1 MSFSS
6 ELRDKLAALPIA
18 KGKIEN
24 APYRKETAK
33 YATIMGIL
41 TGLDG
46 DYAYRKT
53 MGIDR
58 EADIVIP
65 TLDFLSSHPSPSQE
79 ELTAFVSTLPGFD
92 GKHVSSSRT
101 PRERKSAPVEIVQK
115 TVPFVTLGNLQETI
129 KTLQEKKQKLTAQQE
144 QLEKDKQNAWDAQN
158 NDDLMTALTAL
169 KENKEALEA
178 VEKEIASTQEKEKE
192 ANEAVANYSHED
204 AEADKKDLDDEI
216 ANLEAEI
223 AAKQLEIA
231 AKKNARQLIEKWEKA
246 NPAPVEK

>member
-6 ELRDKLAALPIA
+6 ELVDKLAALPYA

-33 YATIMGIL
+33 YATIMGTL

-58 EADIVIP
+58 QADIVIP
-65 TLDFLSSHPSPSQE
+65 TLDFLSSNPSPSQE

-92 GKHVSSSRT
+92 GKHVSSPRT
-101 PRERKSAPVEIVQK
+101 PRERKSSPVEIVQK

-144 QLEKDKQNAWDAQN
+144 EMEAKKQEAISKGDNKDIIAACTAAQ
-158 NDDLMTALTAL
+158 
-169 KENKEALEA
+169 ENKEALEA
-178 VEKEIASTQEKEKE
+178 VEKEIASTQEKETQAK
-192 ANEAVANYSHED
+192 EAVANYSMED
-204 AEADKKDLDDEI
+204 ADADEKDLQDEI
-216 ANLEAEI
+216 ANLEERK
-223 AAKQLEIA
+223 AALDLEIA
-231 AKKNARQLIEKWEKA
+231 AKKNAQRLIQEWKK
-246 NPAPVEK
+246 NQPAPEK

>member
-6 ELRDKLAALPIA
+6 ELVDKLAALPYA

-33 YATIMGIL
+33 YATIMGTL

-58 EADIVIP
+58 QADIVIP

-92 GKHVSSSRT
+92 GKHVSSPRT

-129 KTLQEKKQKLTAQQE
+129 KTLQDKKKELASKQEELGAKKKEAIASGDDDKAIAAFTAS
-144 QLEKDKQNAWDAQN
+144 
-158 NDDLMTALTAL
+158 

-178 VEKEIASTQEKEKE
+178 VEKELASTQEKEKE
-192 ANEAVANYSHED
+192 ANEAVANYSTED
-204 AEADKKDLDDEI
+204 AVADKKDLQDEI

-231 AKKNARQLIEKWEKA
+231 AKKNALQLIEKWEK
-246 NPAPVEK
+246 NQPAQEK

>member
-6 ELRDKLAALPIA
+6 ELVDKLAALPYA

-33 YATIMGIL
+33 YATIMGTL

-58 EADIVIP
+58 QADIVIP

-79 ELTAFVSTLPGFD
+79 ELTAFVSALPGFD
-92 GKHVSSSRT
+92 GKHVSSPRT

-129 KTLQEKKQKLTAQQE
+129 KTLQDKK
-144 QLEKDKQNAWDAQN
+144 
-158 NDDLMTALTAL
+158 
-169 KENKEALEA
+169 KEL
-178 VEKEIASTQEKEKE
+178 ASTQEKEKE
-192 ANEAVANYSHED
+192 ANEAVANYSTED
-204 AEADKKDLDDEI
+204 AVADKKDLQDEI

-231 AKKNARQLIEKWEKA
+231 AKKNALQLIEKWEK
-246 NPAPVEK
+246 NQPAQEK